1 MTRQHAELGY
11 AVLGVLIWPTRRRLW
26 LSAYLWTQSVTTVAD
41 RRHIRSADSIDR
53 CSKNQD

>member
-26 LSAYLWTQSVTTVAD
+26 LSAYIYGLSLSQLWQTDDTFGLLTV
-41 RRHIRSADSIDR
+41 
-53 CSKNQD
+53 